1 MLRSIASTVSIPV
14 RTRLFLIIVAL
25 CVMGRIS
32 QVRAVQLIT
41 KVDRTDG
48 TSGNKPPIGAFNS
61 ETDPLKSQ
69 GGLANGLYCFSDRTY
84 TWVNMAPQ
92 MAGQEYIRTF
102 NEDKGD
108 TDRDVIYKV
117 TISGPGTFWITMDD
131 RFVNQQS
138 LVDQTVAGFASP
150 GTFTDT
156 GYDLFIAGDADRRMS
171 VFKSS
176 QTSPSGTYN
185 FRYSA
190 NANNY
195 YTIGIAP
202 PPGNQ
207 PPDVDAGS
215 DVEITMPARTVVLDG
230 TVTDDGLGN
239 PDGYLAAQWSKLSG
253 PGDVQFL
260 PFATTVDPT
269 ATFEMNKY
277 GAYVLQLYATDGELD
292 DSDTVTITVNE
303 PECPVG
309 DINGDCV
316 INGEDFCLFA
326 LQWLSNPGGPAD
338 FSGDEF
344 VDFSDYGWIAENWL
358 ANNQSG
364 SLQVTIY
371 PQEVRGIGAYWRVNG
386 GAWRDSGD
394 IEDGLPIG
402 TSTLEFSE
410 LDDWYKPADQQVE
423 ILYGPLNQA
432 AGTYIQHTGSLRVD
446 ISPPDVLPDAKWR
459 RLGQTLWQDSGATES
474 DVPVGPC
481 MVEFTPVA
489 GWLTP
494 ANREVVIAH
503 DTLYTLAAEY
513 TDLGD
518 LTLRINEFMAA
529 NSGETGITDEHGDA
543 DDWIEIYNATDFNVD
558 MAGMYI
564 ADDQDIRR
572 IPAGYPAQTTV
583 RAKGYI
589 VFWAD
594 NEEETEGPLHLPFKL
609 GAGGDSITLYD
620 TDGVTPID
628 SVTFGSQIWN
638 VSYGRYPD
646 AANDWYF
653 FDDPSDGAENGHA
666 GVANRVEDTSFY
678 PDRGFYDVPFEVTI
692 ETNTPGA
699 TIYFTTDC
707 SNPIN
712 ANGSATA
719 AAQTYAVSNKPY
731 IATTTCL
738 RAAAVKAGHLSTNI
752 DTHTYIFLNDVLQ
765 QPVLPAGYP
774 SQWISGGNVVTGD
787 YQVDPDIVNH
797 AVQINRLTTAHLRSV
812 PTICVVMDRDDW
824 FQTGHGLYV
833 TQAID
838 GTEYPCS
845 FEYFDPDGDGRSIQQ
860 NMAVAMAGG
869 VSGGGTSLD
878 RWKSYKLSMRPRF
891 KTQTDNGT
899 ITGGGP
905 KLDERIFP
913 DSPVNSLDTIVL
925 DAVLNNSWT
934 HPTAGQQQNVML
946 IQDQYVADLHNAMGG
961 YSPHGGHANMYINDL
976 YWGMYYIHERPDHAW
991 AAEMFGGNK
1000 DEYDAVKHSS
1010 SGVINSGIGGAG
1022 ATANYSA
1029 MTGAVSAVAGDPT
1042 NLTKWQTLQQRL
1054 DVDSF
1059 IDYLLANWYAGNSDW
1074 PSKNWY
1080 ATHRVPD
1087 GKWRFHSWDAEHVI
1101 YTGNVVGNSP
1111 NGIHGNLDNSA
1122 EYRLRL
1128 ADRIHKHFHH
1138 GGVLTYPRTA
1148 QMYQARM
1155 NQVDQAIRGESA
1167 RWGDNRVS
1175 TPYTYQDWLNNQ
1187 NSKLTGYFPGRS
1199 NTVFGQLE
1207 SAGLYPATDAPDFNV
1222 NGWPMYG
1229 GYVSLGDSIAITNP
1243 SGAGIIYY
1251 TTNGNDPRLPGG
1263 AVNSAGGAVTY
1274 TAPITVPHTIHL
1286 KARVLNGAEWS
1297 ALSEAVYAIPTV
1309 AEKLR
1314 ITEIMYHPQDPPEPS
1329 DYNDGDFEYV
1339 ELKHIGDPGEDA
1351 INLNLVSFTNGV
1363 EYTFDASVLLNPG
1376 DYIVVVRNQAAF
1388 ASRYDTTG
1396 LNIAPGQYL
1405 GSLDNGGEEIDLKDA
1420 LGAEI
1425 HDFDYDDDWRPHTD
1439 GEGFS
1444 LTIIDPTNPDPNS
1457 WGRKDS
1463 WRASA
1468 RVGGSPGA
1476 DDSGILPNPGAIAIN
1491 EVMAHSHAT
1500 ESDWI
1505 ELYNTTDDEIHIAG
1519 WYLSDSASDLKKY
1532 RIADGQKID
1541 AHSYKLFY
1549 EATNF
1554 GQFSSDPGRITA
1566 FALSENGEALYLTS
1580 ADGGVLLGYR
1590 EYEDFGASPTGV
1602 SFGRYFKRSTGNYN
1616 FVLIDSNTPGW
1627 ANSYPK
1633 VGPIVI
1639 NEIMYN
1645 PAAGNQDQEYIE
1657 LHNIS
1662 PGPVTLYDSVE
1673 ALPWK
1678 FTDGIEFIFPAWP
1691 SAVTIPAGDHI
1702 VVVKD
1707 QSVFSSRYP
1716 AVPAG
1721 KIFGPYTGQ
1730 LANDGEQVELSMP
1743 GDIDEYGRRHYIRID
1758 RVGYSDGSHPGGE
1771 PGGIDLWPVEADGG
1785 GKSLA
1790 RKVASLYGNDP
1801 NNWIPAT
1808 PSPGQ

>member
-1 MLRSIASTVSIPV
+1 
-14 RTRLFLIIVAL
+14 
-25 CVMGRIS
+25 MGRIG
-32 QVRAVQLIT
+32 QVRAAQLIT
-41 KVDRTDG
+41 GVDRTDG
-48 TSGNKPPIGAFNS
+48 TSGNQAPIGAFNS
-61 ETDPLKSQ
+61 ETDPLQSQ

-84 TWVNMAPQ
+84 TWVNMAQ
-92 MAGQEYIRTF
+92 EMAGQEYVRTF
-102 NEDKGD
+102 NTDKGD

-131 RFVNQQS
+131 RFVSQQS

-156 GYDLFIAGDADRRMS
+156 GYDLFIAGDSNRRMS
-171 VFKSS
+171 VFKSW
-176 QTSPSGTYN
+176 QTSPAGTYN

-190 NANNY
+190 NSNNN

-230 TVTDDGLGN
+230 IVTDDGLGN
-239 PDGYLAAQWSKLSG
+239 PDGYLAVQWSKLSG
-253 PGDVQFL
+253 PGEAGFQ
-260 PFATTVDPT
+260 PSPTVEDPT
-269 ATFEMNKY
+269 ATFEMHKY
-277 GAYVLQLYATDGELD
+277 GAYVLQLYATDGEMD
-292 DSDTVTITVNE
+292 ATDTVTITVNE
-303 PECPVG
+303 PDCPVG

-316 INGEDFCLFA
+316 INGQDFCLFA
-326 LQWLSNPGGPAD
+326 LQWLTNPGGPAD
-338 FSGDEF
+338 FSGDDF
-344 VDFSDYGWIAENWL
+344 VDFSDYGWIAQNWL
-358 ANNQSG
+358 VDNQSG

-386 GAWRDSGD
+386 GAWRESSY

-402 TSTLEFSE
+402 TSTVEFST

-423 ILYGPLNQA
+423 IVYGPLNQA
-432 AGTYIQHTGSLRVD
+432 AGTYIQHTGSLRVNL
-446 ISPPDVLPDAKWR
+446 SPPDVLPDAKWR
-459 RLGQTLWQDSGATES
+459 RLGQTLWQDSGSTEPN
-474 DVPVGPC
+474 VPVGPC
-481 MVEFTPVA
+481 MVEFSPVA

-494 ANREVVIAH
+494 AGREVVIAH

-529 NSGETGITDEHGDA
+529 NSGETGVTDEHGDA
-543 DDWIEIYNATDFNVD
+543 DDWIEIYNATDFDVD

-609 GAGGDSITLYD
+609 GVGGDSITLYE

-653 FDDPSDGAENGHA
+653 FDDPSDGAENDHA
-666 GVANRVEDTSFY
+666 GVANRVEDTSFC
-678 PDRGFYDVPFEVTI
+678 PDRGFYDAPFEVTI

-712 ANGSATA
+712 ADGSPTA

-731 IATTTCL
+731 ITTTTCL
-738 RAAAVKAGHLSTNI
+738 RAAAVNAGYLSTNI
-752 DTHTYIFLNDVLQ
+752 DTHTYIFLNDVLA
-765 QPVLPAGYP
+765 QPILPAGYP
-774 SQWISGGNVVTGD
+774 TTWPGGSFSGSVTGD

-797 AVQINRLTTAHLRSV
+797 ANPSDRLTVSDVRAA
-812 PTICVVMDRDDW
+812 PTIVMTMDIDQW
-824 FQTGHGLYV
+824 FDPGIGLYV
-833 TQAID
+833 NQPLAES
-838 GTEYPCS
+838 GKEYPCS
-845 FEYFDPDGDGRSIQQ
+845 FEYFDPDGSGKNVQQ
-860 NMAVAMAGG
+860 NCALAMAGG
-869 VSGGGTSLD
+869 LSGGGTSLD
-878 RWKSYKLSMRPRF
+878 HWKTYKLSMRPRF
-891 KTQTDNGT
+891 KTQTDDGV
-899 ITGGGP
+899 ITGGGT
-905 KLDERIFP
+905 KLSERIFP
-913 DSPVNSLDTIVL
+913 DSPVNDFDSIVL
-925 DAVLNNSWT
+925 DAVLNHSWL
-934 HPTAGQQQNVML
+934 HPDQHTQARYV
-946 IQDQYVADLHNAMGG
+946 QDQAVSDFHNAMMPNH
-961 YSPHGGHANMYINDL
+961 SPHGAYAHVYINNL

-991 AAEMFGGNK
+991 AAETFGGNK
-1000 DEYDAVKHSS
+1000 DEYDAIKHSTS
-1010 SGVINSGIGGAG
+1010 TVINNAVGGPG
-1022 ATANYSA
+1022 ATASFNAMSSA
-1029 MTGAVSAVAGDPT
+1029 ASAAGSDPT
-1042 NLTKWQTLQQRL
+1042 NLAKWETLERQL
-1054 DVDSF
+1054 DVDNV
-1059 IDYLLANWYAGNSDW
+1059 ITYLLSQWFAANDDW
-1074 PSKNWY
+1074 PTKNWY
-1080 ATHRVPD
+1080 ATHKLA
-1087 GKWRFHSWDAEHVI
+1087 GQWRFHTWDAEH
-1101 YTGNVVGNSP
+1101 TFEGGNDVGESP
-1111 NGIHGNLDNSA
+1111 TGIHDKLKNNV
-1122 EYRLRL
+1122 EYKMRW
-1128 ADRIHKHFHH
+1128 ADHIHKHFHH
-1138 GGVLTYPRTA
+1138 GGPLSYPRSNEI
-1148 QMYQARM
+1148 YQFRVTQA
-1155 NQVDQAIRGESA
+1155 NEAIRGESG
-1167 RWGDNRVS
+1167 RWGDNRS
-1175 TPYTYQDWLNNQ
+1175 ATPHTRSQWLAISPQ
-1187 NSKLTGYFPGRS
+1187 NGGYFPGRS
-1199 NTVFGQLE
+1199 NTVLGWLE
-1207 SAGLYPATDAPDFNV
+1207 SAGLYPAPDPPDFNV
-1222 NGWPMYG
+1222 NGSPMYG
-1229 GYVSLGDSIAITNP
+1229 GYVSLGNSITITNP
-1243 SGAGIIYY
+1243 NGAGTVYY

-1263 AVNSAGGAVTY
+1263 SVNSAGGAITY
-1274 TAPITVPHTIHL
+1274 TGPITVPNTIHL
-1286 KARVLNGAEWS
+1286 KARVLNGGEWS

-1329 DYNDGDFEYV
+1329 DYNDGDFEYI

-1351 INLNLVSFTNGV
+1351 VNLNLVSFTNGV

-1376 DYIVVVRNQAAF
+1376 DYVLVVKNQTAF

-1396 LNIAPGQYL
+1396 LNIAPGQYV

-1444 LTIIDPTNPDPNS
+1444 LTIIDPLNPDPNS
-1457 WGRKDS
+1457 WDEKDS
-1463 WRASA
+1463 WRASVYA
-1468 RVGGSPGA
+1468 GGSPGE

-1491 EVMAHSHAT
+1491 EVMAHSHAAA
-1500 ESDWI
+1500 SDWI
-1505 ELYNTTDDEIHIAG
+1505 ELHNTTDEEIDIAG

-1532 RIADGQKID
+1532 RIANGEKIG
-1541 AHSYKLFY
+1541 AHAYKLFY
-1549 EATNF
+1549 ESTNF
-1554 GQFSSDPGRITA
+1554 GQFSSDPGRITG
-1566 FALSENGEALYLTS
+1566 FALSENGEAVYLTS
-1580 ADGGVLLGYR
+1580 AGGGVLLGYR

-1616 FVLIDSNTPGW
+1616 FVLMDSNTPGW

-1633 VGPIVI
+1633 IGPIVI

-1662 PGPVTLYDSVE
+1662 PGPVTLYDSPE

-1678 FTDGIEFIFPAWP
+1678 FTDGIEFVFPAWP
-1691 SAVTIPAGDHI
+1691 SAVTIPAGGHI

-1707 QSVFSSRYP
+1707 PSVFSSRYP

-1758 RVGYSDGSHPGGE
+1758 RVGYSDGSHPEDE
-1771 PGGIDLWPVEADGG
+1771 PGDVDLWSTEADGG

-1801 NNWIPAT
+1801 NNWITAT